1 MELVKFFL
9 VVAIAG
15 TVSTLTDY
23 VLTGG
28 WIQKRFTDATI
39 WREKHAGFMGFLASL
54 LPFFTCAVFAYA
66 ANRLAVRSV
75 HAAVKLA
82 AVMWVVGPLPLI
94 LNNAVFLKMRPA
106 YVLSYAVSWIVKL
119 ALVAVLVGRFLG

>member
-1 MELVKFFL
+1 MEWVKFVL
-9 VVAIAG
+9 VVATAG

-23 VLTGG
+23 VFTGG
-28 WIQKRFTDATI
+28 WMQKRFTDSSI
-39 WREKHAGFMGFLASL
+39 WREKHAGILGFLASL

-82 AVMWVVGPLPLI
+82 AVIWTIGPLPLI

-106 YVLSYAVSWIVKL
+106 YVLSYAISWIVKL
-119 ALVAVLVGRFLG
+119 ALVAFLVGRFLA